1 MRRFLHACF
10 LFDFKSLKIRSQ
22 YDTMISCRVLGGSF
36 WRWIMEQIFI
46 KNIKINKVRHLKNLD
61 IPVCENKCKHIIF
74 TGKNGSGK
82 TSILDAIAVF
92 LNSVT
97 RGNDLEQLMRVIK
110 QAKVSIEYYTE
121 NSDEQV
127 LQKYERNLKHL
138 NNQYLDYTA
147 GVWLDF
153 NTSFVNIQKQ
163 FEAGQ
168 FVVAYYKADRVFSS
182 IEPKHVEK
190 VQLKSG
196 YAIDE
201 TPREE
206 FIKYLLD
213 LKMTQALAISGGK
226 MDKADTIRIWFEK
239 FDDLLKIIFNNKSV
253 RLEFDEETFKFSI
266 VMDGRE
272 PFDFNTL
279 SSGYAAILDIVV
291 DLIIRMEKQLNRSF
305 DFAIPGIVLI
315 DEIETHLHL
324 ELQKNIMKLL
334 TTVFPNIQFVVSS
347 HSPFILNS
355 LDNVIIYDL
364 ENKMLVENG
373 LSDVPYSGIVE
384 GYFKA
389 DELRD
394 KFDAYKELANKPNL
408 DDDDYEQIADL
419 EMYLDE
425 IPDYLALNLTTEYQ
439 ELKTKLRAREV

>member
-1 MRRFLHACF
+1 
-10 LFDFKSLKIRSQ
+10 
-22 YDTMISCRVLGGSF
+22 
-36 WRWIMEQIFI
+36 MEQIFI
-46 KNIKINKVRHLKNLD
+46 KNIKINKIRHLKDLD
-61 IPVCENKCKHIIF
+61 IQVCEDKCKHIIF

-82 TSILDAIAVF
+82 TSVLDAIAVF
-92 LNSVT
+92 LDSITKGDNPEELIRHIEET
-97 RGNDLEQLMRVIK
+97 RERIQRRTKEGKEDEVLKGNDL
-110 QAKVSIEYYTE
+110 
-121 NSDEQV
+121 
-127 LQKYERNLKHL
+127 LKRL
-138 NNQYLDYTA
+138 NALYLESTA
-147 GVWLDF
+147 GVWIDL
-153 NTSFVNIQKQ
+153 NASFVKIRNQ
-163 FEAGQ
+163 FEMGK
-168 FVVAYYKADRVFSS
+168 FIVSYYKADRIFSS

-226 MDKADTIRIWFEK
+226 KDKADTISTWFEK
-239 FDDLLKIIFNNKSV
+239 FDDLLKRIFNDKSV
-253 RLEFDEETFKFSI
+253 RLDFDEETFKFSI

-305 DFAIPGIVLI
+305 DFTIPGIVLI

-334 TTVFPNIQFVVSS
+334 TTVFPNIQFIVSS

-355 LDNVIIYDL
+355 LNNVVIYDL

-384 GYFKA
+384 GYFNA
-389 DELRD
+389 DELSDELRD
-394 KFDAYKELANKPNL
+394 KFDAYKALANKPNL

-439 ELKTKLRAREV
+439 ELKAKLRAREA

>member
-1 MRRFLHACF
+1 
-10 LFDFKSLKIRSQ
+10 
-22 YDTMISCRVLGGSF
+22 
-36 WRWIMEQIFI
+36 MEQIFI

-61 IPVCENKCKHIIF
+61 IPVCDNKCKHIIL
-74 TGKNGSGK
+74 TGQNGSGK

-92 LNSVT
+92 LNSIVM
-97 RGNDLEQLMRVIK
+97 GKHPEDIFAMINDTQKYM
-110 QAKVSIEYYTE
+110 EYNK
-121 NSDEQV
+121 NSDERR
-127 LQKYERNLKHL
+127 LQQYEERLKNLNRN
-138 NNQYLDYTA
+138 YSEITD
-147 GVWLDF
+147 GVWLNF

-163 FEAGQ
+163 FETGQ

-190 VQLKSG
+190 VQLKSD

-206 FIKYLLD
+206 FVKYLLD
-213 LKMTQALAISGGK
+213 LKMTQALAVSGGK
-226 MDKADTIRIWFEK
+226 KDKAETIRIWFEK
-239 FDDLLKIIFNNKSV
+239 FDDLLKRIFNDKSV

-266 VMDGRE
+266 VMDERE

-305 DFAIPGIVLI
+305 DFTISGIVLI

-324 ELQKNIMKLL
+324 DLQKKIMELL

-389 DELRD
+389 DELSDELRD
-394 KFDAYKELANKPNL
+394 KFETYKELANKPNL

-439 ELKTKLRAREV
+439 ELKAKLRSREA

>member
-1 MRRFLHACF
+1 
-10 LFDFKSLKIRSQ
+10 
-22 YDTMISCRVLGGSF
+22 
-36 WRWIMEQIFI
+36 MEQIFI

-61 IPVCENKCKHIIF
+61 IPVCENKCKHIIL
-74 TGKNGSGK
+74 TGQNGSGK

-92 LNSVT
+92 LNSIVM
-97 RGNDLEQLMRVIK
+97 GKHPEDIFAMINDTQKYM
-110 QAKVSIEYYTE
+110 EYNK
-121 NSDEQV
+121 NSDERR
-127 LQKYERNLKHL
+127 LQQYEENLKNL
-138 NNQYLDYTA
+138 NRNYSEITD

-239 FDDLLKIIFNNKSV
+239 FDDLLKTIFNDKSV

-305 DFAIPGIVLI
+305 DFTIPGIVLI

-324 ELQKNIMKLL
+324 DLQKKIMELL

-389 DELRD
+389 DELSDELRD
-394 KFDAYKELANKPNL
+394 KFETYKELANKPNL

-419 EMYLDE
+419 DMYLDE

-439 ELKTKLRAREV
+439 ELKAKLRSREA

>member
-1 MRRFLHACF
+1 
-10 LFDFKSLKIRSQ
+10 
-22 YDTMISCRVLGGSF
+22 
-36 WRWIMEQIFI
+36 MEQIFI
-46 KNIKINKVRHLKNLD
+46 KNIKINKVRHLKDLD
-61 IPVCENKCKHIIF
+61 IPVCKDKCKHIIF

-82 TSILDAIAVF
+82 TSVLDSVAVF
-92 LNSVT
+92 LNSITKGDNPEEYIRHIEET
-97 RGNDLEQLMRVIK
+97 RERIQRRTKEGKEDEVLEENDL
-110 QAKVSIEYYTE
+110 
-121 NSDEQV
+121 
-127 LQKYERNLKHL
+127 LKRF
-138 NNQYLDYTA
+138 NAQYLKSTA
-147 GVWLDF
+147 GVWLDL
-153 NTSFVNIQKQ
+153 NASFVKIRNQ
-163 FEAGQ
+163 FEMGK
-168 FVVAYYKADRVFSS
+168 FIVSYYKADRIFSS

-226 MDKADTIRIWFEK
+226 KDKADTISTWFEK
-239 FDDLLKIIFNNKSV
+239 FDDLLKRIFNDKSV
-253 RLEFDEETFKFSI
+253 RLDFDEETFKFSI

-305 DFAIPGIVLI
+305 DFTIPGIVLI

-334 TTVFPNIQFVVSS
+334 TTVFPNIQFIVSS

-355 LDNVIIYDL
+355 LDDVIIYDL

-384 GYFKA
+384 GYFNA
-389 DELRD
+389 DELSDELRD
-394 KFDAYKELANKPNL
+394 KFDAYKALANKPNL

-419 EMYLDE
+419 EMYLNE

-439 ELKTKLRAREV
+439 ELKAKLRAREA

>member
-1 MRRFLHACF
+1 M
-10 LFDFKSLKIRSQ
+10 
-22 YDTMISCRVLGGSF
+22 
-36 WRWIMEQIFI
+36 
-46 KNIKINKVRHLKNLD
+46 
-61 IPVCENKCKHIIF
+61 
-74 TGKNGSGK
+74 
-82 TSILDAIAVF
+82 
-92 LNSVT
+92 
-97 RGNDLEQLMRVIK
+97 
-110 QAKVSIEYYTE
+110 
-121 NSDEQV
+121 
-127 LQKYERNLKHL
+127 
-138 NNQYLDYTA
+138 
-147 GVWLDF
+147 
-153 NTSFVNIQKQ
+153 
-163 FEAGQ
+163 
-168 FVVAYYKADRVFSS
+168 
-182 IEPKHVEK
+182 EK
-190 VQLKSG
+190 VQLKSD

-213 LKMTQALAISGGK
+213 LKMTQALAVSGGK
-226 MDKADTIRIWFEK
+226 KDKADTIRIWFEK
-239 FDDLLKIIFNNKSV
+239 FDNLLKRIFNDKSV

-266 VMDGRE
+266 VMDERE

-305 DFAIPGIVLI
+305 DFTIPGIVLI

-324 ELQKNIMKLL
+324 DLQKKIMELL

-389 DELRD
+389 DELSDELRY
-394 KFDAYKELANKPNL
+394 KFEAYKELANKLKL
-408 DDDDYEQIADL
+408 DDDDYEKIADL

-439 ELKTKLRAREV
+439 ELKTKLRAREA

>member
-1 MRRFLHACF
+1 
-10 LFDFKSLKIRSQ
+10 
-22 YDTMISCRVLGGSF
+22 
-36 WRWIMEQIFI
+36 MEQIFI

-61 IPVCENKCKHIIF
+61 IPVCENKCKHIIL
-74 TGKNGSGK
+74 TGQNGSGK

-92 LNSVT
+92 LNSIVM
-97 RGNDLEQLMRVIK
+97 GKHPEDIFAMINDTQK
-110 QAKVSIEYYTE
+110 YIEYNK
-121 NSDEQV
+121 NSDERR
-127 LQKYERNLKHL
+127 LQQYEENLKNL
-138 NNQYLDYTA
+138 NRNYSEITD

-239 FDDLLKIIFNNKSV
+239 FDDLLKTIFNDKSV
-253 RLEFDEETFKFSI
+253 RLEFDEETFKFLI

-305 DFAIPGIVLI
+305 DFTIPGIVLI

-324 ELQKNIMKLL
+324 DLQKNIMKLL

-389 DELRD
+389 DELSDELRD

-439 ELKTKLRAREV
+439 ELKAKLRAREA

>member
-1 MRRFLHACF
+1 
-10 LFDFKSLKIRSQ
+10 
-22 YDTMISCRVLGGSF
+22 
-36 WRWIMEQIFI
+36 MEQIFI
-46 KNIKINKVRHLKNLD
+46 KNIKINKIRHLKDLD
-61 IPVCENKCKHIIF
+61 IQVCEDKCKHIIF

-82 TSILDAIAVF
+82 TSVLDAIAVF
-92 LNSVT
+92 LNSITKGDNPEELIRHIEET
-97 RGNDLEQLMRVIK
+97 RERIQRRTKEGKEDEVLKGNDL
-110 QAKVSIEYYTE
+110 
-121 NSDEQV
+121 
-127 LQKYERNLKHL
+127 LKRL
-138 NNQYLDYTA
+138 NALYLESTA
-147 GVWLDF
+147 GVWIDL
-153 NTSFVNIQKQ
+153 NASFVKIRNQ
-163 FEAGQ
+163 FEMGK
-168 FVVAYYKADRVFSS
+168 FIVSYYKADRIFSS

-226 MDKADTIRIWFEK
+226 KDKADTISTWFEK
-239 FDDLLKIIFNNKSV
+239 FDDLLKRIFNDKSV
-253 RLEFDEETFKFSI
+253 RLDFDEETFKFSI

-305 DFAIPGIVLI
+305 DFTIPGIVLI

-334 TTVFPNIQFVVSS
+334 TTVFPNIQFIVSS

-355 LDNVIIYDL
+355 LNNVVIYDL

-384 GYFKA
+384 GYFNA
-389 DELRD
+389 DELSDELRD
-394 KFDAYKELANKPNL
+394 KFDAYKAFANKPNL

-439 ELKTKLRAREV
+439 ELKAKLRAREA